1 MRKVR
6 CYECGKIYD
15 YAEDAFCPRCGAF
28 NQAPHSARIGADGA
42 VIRDGLRESGHEG
55 SFLHQEYHQ
64 EEKVRRRAG
73 LEKGKKAF
81 GTAASAS
88 ALPRTARR
96 QKKSKERSGLDM
108 GAVLRWIIII
118 FVLLQFFARVF

>member
-1 MRKVR
+1 MQKVR
-6 CYECGKIYD
+6 CYECGKTYD

-28 NQAPHSARIGADGA
+28 NQAPRCTRIGADGA

-73 LEKGKKAF
+73 LEKTKKTPRA
-81 GTAASAS
+81 AASSS
-88 ALPRTARR
+88 ALPRTARQR
-96 QKKSKERSGLDM
+96 KKSKERSGLDM
-108 GAVLRWIIII
+108 GAVLRWIVII
-118 FVLLQFFARVF
+118 FVLLQFFVRLF